1 MIAMMKDHIEKIK
14 KDLKRQF
21 PEWEI
26 QIANAQDMVLTSLV
40 VREM

>member
-14 KDLKRQF
+14 KDLKRQV